1 MHHIIDIVIMIFL
14 FFFIMIFDCHCLRS
28 QSPGRNSELRAIL
41 DKARRRSEKKKRE
54 EEEQQVDNMVIIDI
68 TDINIHE
75 LM

>member
-14 FFFIMIFDCHCLRS
+14 FFFIMIFDCHCHGS

-54 EEEQQVDNMVIIDI
+54 EEEQQVHNMVTIDI

-75 LM
+75 LL